1 MSVDGG
7 YDVEL
12 TPGAIGDARE
22 IARYIRE
29 ELRSPRAAED
39 TVGVVIGA
47 AEALST
53 MPSRNRVL
61 ATACGV
67 EVRRARAKGY
77 HLLYFVEE
85 NRVTVFAVLHG
96 TRDLEERLTGLLER
110 L

>member
-39 TVGVVIGA
+39 AVSTSHELA
-47 AEALST
+47 AE
-53 MPSRNRVL
+53 RN
-61 ATACGV
+61 T
-67 EVRRARAKGY
+67 
-77 HLLYFVEE
+77 LLCCCSVQS
-85 NRVTVFAVLHG
+85 
-96 TRDLEERLTGLLER
+96 
-110 L
+110 